1 LESTKTSDNKST
13 LVHFLVKT
21 IQSKYRDVLSV
32 GDELK
37 HMAAAAKVS
46 TQTLATEVDELKQ
59 GLEAIHR
66 DMQSYSRLGAVDPED
81 RFAQYTTE
89 FIVIA
94 RENMQ
99 SLLDLQKRMNVE
111 YEKTVRYFGEDPAKT
126 RSDEFFAVFYQ
137 FLGTF
142 ERALQHNISKEEQKA
157 EREKR
162 EKERQEIVN
171 RKQSLQARVIDQ
183 KNGLESAVS
192 GQEELKLAVQRRQM
206 DPSKLAELETNLK
219 KHKTEGSGSEN
230 FQAVLQ
236 KKRQAMKTVRF
247 SSDNDK
253 GIAQDDE
260 RQEVS
265 NLGTHTTNFC
275 GVLGNRR
282 KKVVSFADE
291 SNQHHRYSREVTTS
305 YEGQDLDAESYL

>member
-1 LESTKTSDNKST
+1 LNSIHCLTD
-13 LVHFLVKT
+13 
-21 IQSKYRDVLSV
+21 I
-32 GDELK
+32 
-37 HMAAAAKVS
+37 VS

>member
-1 LESTKTSDNKST
+1 
-13 LVHFLVKT
+13 
-21 IQSKYRDVLSV
+21 
-32 GDELK
+32 
-37 HMAAAAKVS
+37 
-46 TQTLATEVDELKQ
+46 
-59 GLEAIHR
+59 
-66 DMQSYSRLGAVDPED
+66 
-81 RFAQYTTE
+81 
-89 FIVIA
+89 
-94 RENMQ
+94 
-99 SLLDLQKRMNVE
+99 
-111 YEKTVRYFGEDPAKT
+111 
-126 RSDEFFAVFYQ
+126 
-137 FLGTF
+137 
-142 ERALQHNISKEEQKA
+142 
-157 EREKR
+157 
-162 EKERQEIVN
+162 
-171 RKQSLQARVIDQ
+171 
-183 KNGLESAVS
+183 
-192 GQEELKLAVQRRQM
+192 M